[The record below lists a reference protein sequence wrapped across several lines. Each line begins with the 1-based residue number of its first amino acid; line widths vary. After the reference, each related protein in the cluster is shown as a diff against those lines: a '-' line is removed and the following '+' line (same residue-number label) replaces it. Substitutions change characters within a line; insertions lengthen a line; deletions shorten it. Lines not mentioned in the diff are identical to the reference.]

1 VISWHDDPPSP
12 DEYVH
17 LRKKAGL
24 GTRSRNAAEIG
35 LRRSLHCL
43 TCRDDDEL
51 IAMGRVVG
59 DGGCFV
65 QLVDIAV
72 APTHQGRGLGSEMT
86 DRLVRWC
93 EASLP
98 ATCHISLVSSDRAVP
113 LYRAWG
119 FRDCRGLDRYA
130 DPTL

>member
-1 VISWHDDPPSP
+1 MIRWHDDPPSP
-12 DEYVH
+12 DEYVL

-24 GTRSRNAAEIG
+24 GERSREAAEIG
-35 LRRSLHCL
+35 LQQSLKCL
-43 TCRDDDEL
+43 TCRDGDQL

-72 APTHQGRGLGSEMT
+72 DPAWQGRGIGSEIT
-86 DRLVRWC
+86 DKLVKWC

-98 ATCHISLVSSDRAVP
+98 GTCHVSLVSSDRAAP
-113 LYRAWG
+113 LYRAKG

-130 DPTL
+130 DPIL